1 MSLAPS
7 QKDKNIGASFSG
19 SSRGW
24 RPCFSVC
31 LAFNQTFQHA
41 FLVTRA
47 LFVRFI
53 LRHRVE
59 EYGVKF
65 LLFRSACITSL

>member
-7 QKDKNIGASFSG
+7 QKDKNDGVSFSG

-41 FLVTRA
+41 FLVTC
-47 LFVRFI
+47 FY
-53 LRHRVE
+53 LRHWVE
-59 EYGVKF
+59 EHGVKF
-65 LLFRSACITSL
+65 LLFCRACISSV